1 LTISDSVVSIGES
14 AFGLCRSLVTLE
26 IPNGVTQI
34 GARAFESCNSL
45 EEVKISD
52 SVNFIGDYAFEQCS
66 GLRAVLINDLEAWC
80 NIDFGA
86 NRSNPLYY
94 AHNLYLNEALITEL
108 VIPEAITQIKNNTFE
123 GGSEFV
129 SITFSNSKVSIA
141 KNAFD
146 GLSKLTCI
154 IFGGSM
160 DDWKTVTKEVAWRD
174 TGEFIVECT
183 DGTLNK
189 AGEVV
194 EEKEIN

>member
-1 LTISDSVVSIGES
+1 M
-14 AFGLCRSLVTLE
+14 LV
-26 IPNGVTQI
+26 
-34 GARAFESCNSL
+34 
-45 EEVKISD
+45 
-52 SVNFIGDYAFEQCS
+52 
-66 GLRAVLINDLEAWC
+66 
-80 NIDFGA
+80 
-86 NRSNPLYY
+86 
-94 AHNLYLNEALITEL
+94 TEL

-129 SITFSNSKVSIA
+129 SITISNSKVSIA

-146 GLSKLTCI
+146 GFSKLTCI

-160 DDWKTVTKEVAWRD
+160 VDWKKVTKEVGGRD